1 MFSIRKSFLAKA
13 LAVLLPVAAVLSPV
27 QSVQAKSTVTIGT
40 VVWIGYAPFYVAD
53 ALDTYKKYGVK
64 VKLVNFADN
73 STMPG
78 ALQGGSIDS
87 AMLTYDMVIGAAAK
101 GWPLQVALPIDYSNG
116 GDAIVSQSSIT
127 TIKEMKG
134 MKVAYNPL
142 SPSDFLL
149 AYALQSNGMSEAD
162 ITPVHMSPESVA
174 GAMASGSVPVGVT
187 YQPSI
192 STIVASGGGK
202 KFHVLF
208 SSRKAPGLIT
218 DVLVFKADYLKK
230 HPKEVKAII
239 QGYLDALDY
248 MDKHPKKAAEYIAKA
263 MGVTPAEALEQ
274 LNDVKNPKLSE
285 MMANFEKS
293 DNIASFYTNGK
304 VIGDILLKKGQIK
317 KMPDIASTLDDTF
330 VKALLAK

>member
-1 MFSIRKSFLAKA
+1 MSSLRNTLLSRLFALCLPLAA
-13 LAVLLPVAAVLSPV
+13 LLFPLQPAQAATTM
-27 QSVQAKSTVTIGT
+27 TVGT

-53 ALDTYKKYGVK
+53 ALDTYKKYGLK

-73 STMPG
+73 ATMPG

-101 GWPLQVALPIDYSNG
+101 GWPLKVVLPIDYSDG
-116 GDAIVSQSSIT
+116 GDAIVASTAIKSIKD
-127 TIKEMKG
+127 IKGK
-134 MKVAYNPL
+134 KVAYNPL

-174 GAMASGSVPVGVT
+174 GAMASGAVPVGVT

-202 KFHVLF
+202 KFHIIL
-208 SSRKAPGLIT
+208 SSRQAPGLIT
-218 DVLVFKADYLKK
+218 DVLVFKDTYIKK
-230 HPKEVKAII
+230 HPAAVKAIV
-239 QGYLDALDY
+239 QGYLDALDF
-248 MDKHPKKAAEYIAKA
+248 MKKEPQKAAVYIAKA
-263 MGVTPAEALEQ
+263 MGITPKEALEQ
-274 LNDVKNPKLSE
+274 LQDVHNPPLNE
-285 MMANFEKS
+285 MMDNFNKS
-293 DNIASFYTNGK
+293 SSIKSFYTNGK

-317 KMPDIASTLDDTF
+317 KMPALADTLDDQF
-330 VKALLAK
+330 VKALMH

>member
-1 MFSIRKSFLAKA
+1 MLSIRKSLLIKLLA
-13 LAVLLPVAAVLSPV
+13 LVLS
-27 QSVQAKSTVTIGT
+27 SVGLLSPLQQAQARPTVNVGT

-64 VKLVNFADN
+64 VNLVNFADN

-78 ALQGGSIDS
+78 ALQGGSIDG

-101 GWPLQVALPIDYSNG
+101 GWPFKVVLPIDYSNG
-116 GDAIVSQSSIT
+116 GDAIVAKTSIKS
-127 TIKEMKG
+127 IKDIKG

-174 GAMASGSVPVGVT
+174 GAMASGAVPVGVT

-202 KFHVLF
+202 QFHVIL
-208 SSRKAPGLIT
+208 SSRQAPGLIT
-218 DVLVFKADYLKK
+218 DVLVFKGDYIKK
-230 HPKEVKAII
+230 HPKEVKGII
-239 QGYLDALDY
+239 QGYLDALAF
-248 MDKHPKKAAEYIAKA
+248 MKKEPKQAAKYIAKA

-274 LNDVKNPKLSE
+274 LNDVKNPAVAE
-285 MMANFEKS
+285 MMGNFNKS
-293 DNIASFYTNGK
+293 DNILSFYTNGK
-304 VIGDILLKKGQIK
+304 VIGDILLKKKQIS
-317 KMPDIASTLDDTF
+317 KMPVLADTLDDQF
-330 VKALLAK
+330 VKSLQAD